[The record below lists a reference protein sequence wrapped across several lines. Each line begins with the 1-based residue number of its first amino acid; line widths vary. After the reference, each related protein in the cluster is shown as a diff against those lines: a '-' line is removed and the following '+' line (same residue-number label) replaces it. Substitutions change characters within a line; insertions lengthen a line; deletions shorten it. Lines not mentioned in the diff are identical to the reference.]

1 MTQDQYGQAR
11 DPGYVVSGQVVDD
24 ETEEY
29 SDGQEKKMTAF
40 QKVASALRGD
50 RPDRDA
56 PDQDVPENAGTTGQ
70 TLGEPDDRT
79 APDPSG
85 AAVDPNGMATGQT
98 SQDTFT
104 PGTGA
109 PDTVA
114 PGTGTQETFARDAG
128 AQDTVGQDTVGQ
140 DTTFGGQD
148 PNGTD
153 PNGAGATRG
162 DYWDVPDARGTAQ
175 DQADGMTSPDRT
187 PVTDADPLSRQD
199 AADVHDVTA
208 TQPDVYDDGAA
219 PVAAH
224 DTAFPVAA
232 TDTDTTAP
240 VAATTD
246 ADAAAPVAT
255 ASDTDAGTTGT
266 RATDAYPADAADTA
280 YPADAADT
288 AYPADAAATGAGTTA
303 AAPQGA
309 ATISDAP
316 VTQTSDDP
324 AAAGPGRHA
333 AAQAQELHPG
343 EAAGLHPGEAAGS
356 LDDLGDLA
364 YGKLIP
370 DAADFTAQW
379 REVQLKFV
387 DDPQASVTEAAAI
400 VEQVTTKMEEAI
412 QERQRAIAERQR
424 VIAERQRAIQEQQ
437 STLRGRWGEG
447 SEADTETLRAT
458 LRMYKAFLD
467 QLVGPKA

>member
-11 DPGYVVSGQVVDD
+11 DSGYVVSGQVVEDD
-24 ETEEY
+24 ETDEY
-29 SDGQEKKMTAF
+29 SDGEEKKMTTF

-70 TLGEPDDRT
+70 TLGGPDDLTAPDGT
-79 APDPSG
+79 APDPNG

-114 PGTGTQETFARDAG
+114 PGTGTE
-128 AQDTVGQDTVGQ
+128 
-140 DTTFGGQD
+140 
-148 PNGTD
+148 GTD

-162 DYWDVPDARGTAQ
+162 DYWDVPDTHGTAR
-175 DQADGMTSPDRT
+175 DQADAVTSPDGT

-199 AADVHDVTA
+199 AASAQDVTA
-208 TQPDVYDDGAA
+208 TQPDVYDAGAA
-219 PVAAH
+219 PVAAA
-224 DTAFPVAA
+224 DTASPVAA
-232 TDTDTTAP
+232 TDTDTTTP
-240 VAATTD
+240 VAAT
-246 ADAAAPVAT
+246 
-255 ASDTDAGTTGT
+255 
-266 RATDAYPADAADTA
+266 ADAADTA

-288 AYPADAAATGAGTTA
+288 AYPADAADTGAGTTA
-303 AAPQGA
+303 ATPQGA
-309 ATISDAP
+309 ATVSDVP
-316 VTQTSDDP
+316 VTQTSEDP
-324 AAAGPGRHA
+324 AGPGRHA
-333 AAQAQELHPG
+333 AQAQDLRPG
-343 EAAGLHPGEAAGS
+343 EAAGLHPGETAGS

-379 REVQLKFV
+379 REIQLKFV
-387 DDPQASVTEAAAI
+387 DDPHASVTEAAAI

-424 VIAERQRAIQEQQ
+424 VIAERQHAIQEQQ
-437 STLRGRWGEG
+437 SSLRGRWGEG

>member
-11 DPGYVVSGQVVDD
+11 DSGYVVSGQVVDD
-24 ETEEY
+24 ETDEY

-56 PDQDVPENAGTTGQ
+56 PDQDVPENAGSTGQ
-70 TLGEPDDRT
+70 TVSGPDDLT
-79 APDPSG
+79 APDPNG

-114 PGTGTQETFARDAG
+114 PGTGTHETFARDAG
-128 AQDTVGQDTVGQ
+128 AQDTGA
-140 DTTFGGQD
+140 FGGQD

-153 PNGAGATRG
+153 PAGAGAARG
-162 DYWDVPDARGTAQ
+162 DYWDVPDTRGTAQ
-175 DQADGMTSPDRT
+175 DEPDAVTSPDGT

-199 AADVHDVTA
+199 AANAQDVTA
-208 TQPDVYDDGAA
+208 TQPDVYDAGAA
-219 PVAAH
+219 PVTAH
-224 DTAFPVAA
+224 DTASPVAA
-232 TDTDTTAP
+232 TDPDTTAP
-240 VAATTD
+240 VAATDPDTT
-246 ADAAAPVAT
+246 APVAAT
-255 ASDTDAGTTGT
+255 ADAGATAPVAAASD
-266 RATDAYPADAADTA
+266 AD
-280 YPADAADT
+280 
-288 AYPADAAATGAGTTA
+288 AGTTA
-303 AAPQGA
+303 AGAQGA

-316 VTQTSDDP
+316 VTQASEDP
-324 AAAGPGRHA
+324 AVAGPGRHA
-333 AAQAQELHPG
+333 AAAQELHPG

-364 YGKLIP
+364 YGKLVP

-379 REVQLKFV
+379 QEVQFKFV

-424 VIAERQRAIQEQQ
+424 IIAERQHAIQEQQ
-437 STLRGRWGEG
+437 NSLRGRWGEG
-447 SEADTETLRAT
+447 AEADTETLRAT

-467 QLVGPKA
+467 QLIGPKA

>member
-11 DPGYVVSGQVVDD
+11 DSGYVVSGQVVEHD
-24 ETEEY
+24 ETDEY
-29 SDGQEKKMTAF
+29 TDGADKKMTTF

-70 TLGEPDDRT
+70 TLGGPDDLTAPDGT
-79 APDPSG
+79 APDPNG

-114 PGTGTQETFARDAG
+114 SGTGTEGSFDRDAG
-128 AQDTVGQDTVGQ
+128 AQGTVAQDTAGR
-140 DTTFGGQD
+140 DTGAYGGQ
-148 PNGTD
+148 D

-162 DYWDVPDARGTAQ
+162 DYWDVPDTHGTAR
-175 DQADGMTSPDRT
+175 DQADAVTSPDGT

-199 AADVHDVTA
+199 AASAQDVTA
-208 TQPDVYDDGAA
+208 TQPDVYDAGAA
-219 PVAAH
+219 PVAAA
-224 DTAFPVAA
+224 DTAYPVA
-232 TDTDTTAP
+232 
-240 VAATTD
+240 
-246 ADAAAPVAT
+246 
-255 ASDTDAGTTGT
+255 
-266 RATDAYPADAADTA
+266 AADTA

-288 AYPADAAATGAGTTA
+288 GAGTTA
-303 AAPQGA
+303 ATPQGA
-309 ATISDAP
+309 ATVSDVP
-316 VTQTSDDP
+316 VTQTSEDP
-324 AAAGPGRHA
+324 AGPGRQ
-333 AAQAQELHPG
+333 AAQAQDLHPG
-343 EAAGLHPGEAAGS
+343 EAAGLHPGETAGS

-379 REVQLKFV
+379 REIQLKFV

-437 STLRGRWGEG
+437 TSLRGRWGEG

-467 QLVGPKA
+467 QLVGPKV

>member
-11 DPGYVVSGQVVDD
+11 DSGYVDSGQVVDD
-24 ETEEY
+24 ETDEY

-40 QKVASALRGD
+40 QKVASAFRGD

-70 TLGEPDDRT
+70 TLGGPDDLT
-79 APDPSG
+79 APHDTTP
-85 AAVDPNGMATGQT
+85 DPNGAAAGPNGMTTGQT

-114 PGTGTQETFARDAG
+114 PGTGTQETFA
-128 AQDTVGQDTVGQ
+128 QDTGTGDAVGRDTGAY
-140 DTTFGGQD
+140 GGQD
-148 PNGTD
+148 PNV
-153 PNGAGATRG
+153 AGATRG
-162 DYWDVPDARGTAQ
+162 DYWDAPDTRGTTQ
-175 DQADGMTSPDRT
+175 DREDTVTSPDRT
-187 PVTDADPLSRQD
+187 PVYTDADPLSRQD
-199 AADVHDVTA
+199 AANGQDATA
-208 TQPDVYDDGAA
+208 TQPDVYEAGAA

-224 DTAFPVAA
+224 DTDTAYPVAD

-240 VAATTD
+240 AAATTD
-246 ADAAAPVAT
+246 TGAADPAAA
-255 ASDTDAGTTGT
+255 ASATDAGTT
-266 RATDAYPADAADTA
+266 AAI
-280 YPADAADT
+280 
-288 AYPADAAATGAGTTA
+288 
-303 AAPQGA
+303 PQGA
-309 ATISDAP
+309 ATISDVP
-316 VTQTSDDP
+316 VTQTSEDP
-324 AAAGPGRHA
+324 AAAGSGRHA
-333 AAQAQELHPG
+333 AGAQDLHPG

-379 REVQLKFV
+379 QEIQFKFV

-400 VEQVTTKMEEAI
+400 VEQVTTKMEAAI

-424 VIAERQRAIQEQQ
+424 IIAERQRAIQDQQ
-437 STLRGRWGEG
+437 SSLRGRWGDG
-447 SEADTETLRAT
+447 AEADTETLRAT

>member
-1 MTQDQYGQAR
+1 MSQDQYGQAR

-24 ETEEY
+24 ETDEY

-70 TLGEPDDRT
+70 TLGGPDDLT
-79 APDPSG
+79 ASDPSG

-109 PDTVA
+109 PETVA
-114 PGTGTQETFARDAG
+114 PGRGGQDTFAREAG
-128 AQDTVGQDTVGQ
+128 AQDAVRQDTGA
-140 DTTFGGQD
+140 FGGQD
-148 PNGTD
+148 PNG
-153 PNGAGATRG
+153 AGDTRG
-162 DYWDVPDARGTAQ
+162 DYWDVPDTRGTAQ

-199 AADVHDVTA
+199 AADAHDVTA
-208 TQPDVYDDGAA
+208 TQPDVYEDGAT

-224 DTAFPVAA
+224 DTASPVAA

-240 VAATTD
+240 VAA
-246 ADAAAPVAT
+246 
-255 ASDTDAGTTGT
+255 ASDADAGTTGT

-288 AYPADAAATGAGTTA
+288 AYPADAAGTDAADRGAGTTA

-324 AAAGPGRHA
+324 AAAGAGRHA
-333 AAQAQELHPG
+333 AQAQDLRPG
-343 EAAGLHPGEAAGS
+343 EAAGLHPGETAGT

-379 REVQLKFV
+379 QEIQLKFV
-387 DDPQASVTEAAAI
+387 DDPHASVTEAAAI

-424 VIAERQRAIQEQQ
+424 VIAERQQAIQDQQ
-437 STLRGRWGEG
+437 SSLRGRWGEG
-447 SEADTETLRAT
+447 AEADTETLRAT

>member
-11 DPGYVVSGQVVDD
+11 DSGYVVSGQVVEDD
-24 ETEEY
+24 ETDEY
-29 SDGQEKKMTAF
+29 SDGEEKKMTTF

-56 PDQDVPENAGTTGQ
+56 SDQDVPENAGTTGQ
-70 TLGEPDDRT
+70 TLGGPDDLTVPNGT
-79 APDPSG
+79 ASDPDG
-85 AAVDPNGMATGQT
+85 AAVDPNSMATGQT
-98 SQDTFT
+98 SQDTYT

-114 PGTGTQETFARDAG
+114 PGTGTQGTFARDAG

-140 DTTFGGQD
+140 DTVGQDTGAYGGQ
-148 PNGTD
+148 D

-162 DYWDVPDARGTAQ
+162 DYWDAPDTRGAAQ
-175 DQADGMTSPDRT
+175 DQADTVTSPDRT
-187 PVTDADPLSRQD
+187 PAYTAADPLSRQD
-199 AADVHDVTA
+199 AANAQDVTA
-208 TQPDVYDDGAA
+208 TQPDVYDAGAV

-224 DTAFPVAA
+224 DTDAA
-232 TDTDTTAP
+232 SP
-240 VAATTD
+240 AAD
-246 ADAAAPVAT
+246 AD
-255 ASDTDAGTTGT
+255 
-266 RATDAYPADAADTA
+266 PADAADTA

-288 AYPADAAATGAGTTA
+288 AYPADAADTGAGTTA
-303 AAPQGA
+303 ATPQGA
-309 ATISDAP
+309 ATISDVPA
-316 VTQTSDDP
+316 TQTSEDV
-324 AAAGPGRHA
+324 AAADPGQH

-379 REVQLKFV
+379 QEIQFKFV

-400 VEQVTTKMEEAI
+400 VEQVTTKMEAAI

-424 VIAERQRAIQEQQ
+424 IIAERQRAIQDQQ
-437 STLRGRWGEG
+437 SSLRGRWGEG
-447 SEADTETLRAT
+447 AEADTETLRAT